1 MIEYSKVP
9 MFQYFYERLTIRE
22 PSTGLRFFCIALI
35 IAGIFFTSS
44 LVNPNKMYAVPDAED
59 NLMSTDFTFKP
70 GEYLGNG
77 LTAKGFETSGDGSF
91 GDTEKKAK
99 ALG

>member
-9 MFQYFYERLTIRE
+9 MFQYFSERLTIRE
-22 PSTGLRFFCIALI
+22 PSIGLQFFCIVLV

-44 LVNPNKMYAVPDAED
+44 LVNQSKTYAAPDAED
-59 NLMSTDFTFKP
+59 NLMSTNFTFKP

-77 LTAKGFETSGDGSF
+77 LTAR
-91 GDTEKKAK
+91 
-99 ALG
+99 